1 MEVKNKTVAIQVQEA
16 FEDGIAQG
24 IKAHREA
31 TSGRLEWDAGL
42 AIAKANNELR
52 EFLYQRIM
60 DRCQCGEDGPGCQ
73 YETAAKIVKGE
84 LWQ

>member
-16 FEDGIAQG
+16 FEDGIDRG
-24 IKAHREA
+24 RELYREFE
-31 TSGRLEWDAGL
+31 SGRLEWDSGL

-52 EFLYQRIM
+52 QFLYERIM
-60 DRCQCGEDGPGCQ
+60 DRCQCGEDGPECQ